1 VVGQSVQKLKAELN
15 PEHQLKQE
23 HQLNQESGLISG
35 REFGSKS
42 PAKPQKN
49 FSAIKSCLE
58 NDFEDVDKQSLKKAF
73 SEFNLYADQL
83 ANTHQELT
91 NKIEQLTHE
100 LSNERAKQKTAIPTT
115 DLPTIDSPLNDL
127 SFSEL
132 TSTSSEEISSL
143 QNDVHNDSRLSHLLS
158 ALPAGV
164 LVIDSRGC
172 VQESNPAA
180 SDLLGEPLV
189 GELWRHVIER
199 AIEPSIHAGQ
209 ESRLKDGRTVS
220 MSTCPLGNE
229 PGQIIM
235 LMDVTETRFLQ
246 QSLERH
252 QRLSAMGEMSAK
264 VAHQIRTPLASALLY
279 VSNLN
284 KGNLLE
290 VDRNRF
296 LSKAL
301 SRLQHMENVVEDML
315 SFSRVGEIGQDIVAL
330 TDLIDELKIAMETH
344 LESSHCSLEIQTL
357 QDDVAICANRDA
369 LLGVLQNLISNAIQ
383 VTGDGGKFSLSTF
396 LVKQHHGIPSVDIK
410 FTDDGPGI
418 SENNLSKI
426 FEPFFTTRAQGT
438 GLGLSV
444 AKAVV
449 ENHGGSIW
457 VESTGSEGTTFIIR
471 LPMIKSSDL
480 NGLSPT

>member
-1 VVGQSVQKLKAELN
+1 MQKTQKFN
-15 PEHQLKQE
+15 PNLSSHEASQVNDEGAGGRNKKSLEDAFNEFNAHADRLTSS
-23 HQLNQESGLISG
+23 NQELIT
-35 REFGSKS
+35 
-42 PAKPQKN
+42 
-49 FSAIKSCLE
+49 
-58 NDFEDVDKQSLKKAF
+58 SL
-73 SEFNLYADQL
+73 SIQ
-83 ANTHQELT
+83 
-91 NKIEQLTHE
+91 IEQLTRE
-100 LSNERAKQKTAIPTT
+100 LSEERAKRQ
-115 DLPTIDSPLNDL
+115 SL
-127 SFSEL
+127 SAAAL
-132 TSTSSEEISSL
+132 DTKP
-143 QNDVHNDSRLSHLLS
+143 QNDNRLSHLLS

-164 LVIDSRGC
+164 LVLDNRGC
-172 VQESNPAA
+172 VQEANPAA
-180 SDLLGEPLV
+180 IDLLGFAFEGKLV
-189 GELWRHVIER
+189 GESWRNIIECT
-199 AIEPSIHAGQ
+199 IEPSIHTGQ

-229 PGQIIM
+229 PGQIIL

-284 KGNLLE
+284 TGRLSEADHEK
-290 VDRNRF
+290 F
-296 LSKAL
+296 MSKAL

-330 TDLIDELKIAMETH
+330 TDLIDELQIAMETH
-344 LESSHCSLEIQTL
+344 LDSSGCTL
-357 QDDVAICANRDA
+357 HVNEMPKDIAICANRDA

-383 VTGDGGKFSLSTF
+383 VTGEGGLFSLSIEA
-396 LVKQHHGIPSVDIK
+396 VDQHHGIPSVDIK
-410 FTDDGPGI
+410 MSDNGPGI
-418 SENNLSKI
+418 PENILAKV

-457 VESTGSEGTTFIIR
+457 VESTGSDGTTFVMR
-471 LPMIKSSDL
+471 LPMVKTSDL
-480 NGLSPT
+480 NGISPT

>member
-1 VVGQSVQKLKAELN
+1 MQKLKPN
-15 PEHQLKQE
+15 PALT
-23 HQLNQESGLISG
+23 ESADQQS
-35 REFGSKS
+35 
-42 PAKPQKN
+42 
-49 FSAIKSCLE
+49 LE
-58 NDFEDVDKQSLKKAF
+58 NAF
-73 SEFNLYADQL
+73 NEFNVHAEQL
-83 ANTHQELT
+83 TSTHVELT
-91 NKIEQLTHE
+91 RQIEQLSGE
-100 LSNERAKQKTAIPTT
+100 LAFERAKSQSSHSA
-115 DLPTIDSPLNDL
+115 SPSHPSHLFNP
-127 SFSEL
+127 SQE
-132 TSTSSEEISSL
+132 
-143 QNDVHNDSRLSHLLS
+143 NKPNNDSRLSHLLS

-164 LVIDSRGC
+164 LVLDIRGC
-172 VQESNPAA
+172 VQEVNPAA
-180 SDLLGEPLV
+180 IDLLGGPLV
-189 GELWRHVIER
+189 GELWRHIIER
-199 AIEPSIHAGQ
+199 SIEPSIHAGQ

-229 PGQIIM
+229 PGQIIL

-252 QRLSAMGEMSAK
+252 QRLSVMGEMSAK

-284 KGNLLE
+284 KGSLQE
-290 VDRNRF
+290 ADRNRF

-330 TDLIDELKIAMETH
+330 ADLIDELKIAMETH
-344 LESSHCSLEIQTL
+344 LDASGCQLNIEDMPDNI
-357 QDDVAICANRDA
+357 AICANRDA

-383 VTGDGGKFSLSTF
+383 ITGAGGVFVLSIQP
-396 LVKQHHGIPSVDIK
+396 VDQHHGIPSVDIQLS
-410 FTDDGPGI
+410 DNGSGI
-418 SENNLSKI
+418 PEINLGKI

-471 LPMIKSSDL
+471 LPMIKNTDL
-480 NGLSPT
+480 KGINRT

>member
-1 VVGQSVQKLKAELN
+1 VQKIQKVQKAQNLKTDLAVN
-15 PEHQLKQE
+15 
-23 HQLNQESGLISG
+23 S
-35 REFGSKS
+35 
-42 PAKPQKN
+42 
-49 FSAIKSCLE
+49 
-58 NDFEDVDKQSLKKAF
+58 DKQSLENAF
-73 SEFNLYADQL
+73 QEFNAHADQL
-83 ANTHQELT
+83 SNTHQELT
-91 NKIEQLTHE
+91 ARIEQLSRE
-100 LSNERAKQKTAIPTT
+100 LSEERLKHQTQIENNAG
-115 DLPTIDSPLNDL
+115 S
-127 SFSEL
+127 
-132 TSTSSEEISSL
+132 
-143 QNDVHNDSRLSHLLS
+143 DSRLSHLVS

-164 LVIDSRGC
+164 LVIDNRGC
-172 VQESNPAA
+172 VQEANPAA
-180 SDLLGEPLV
+180 VDLLGEPLV

-199 AIEPSIHAGQ
+199 TIEPSIHAGQ

-229 PGQIIM
+229 PGQIIL

-284 KGNLLE
+284 KGNLAE
-290 VDRNRF
+290 NDRTRF
-296 LSKAL
+296 IAKAL

-330 TDLIDELKIAMETH
+330 TDLIDELRIAMETH
-344 LESSHCSLEIQTL
+344 LESSGCVLTVNETPENI
-357 QDDVAICANRDA
+357 AICANRDA
-369 LLGVLQNLISNAIQ
+369 LLGVMQNLISNAIQ
-383 VTGDGGKFSLSTF
+383 VTGEGGVFSLTIRP
-396 LVKQHHGIPSVDIK
+396 VQQHHGIPSVDIEL
-410 FTDDGPGI
+410 TDNGPGI
-418 SENNLSKI
+418 PESSLSKI

-457 VESTGSEGTTFIIR
+457 VESTGDEGTTFMMR
-471 LPMIKSSDL
+471 LPMIKNSDIK
-480 NGLSPT
+480 GISPT